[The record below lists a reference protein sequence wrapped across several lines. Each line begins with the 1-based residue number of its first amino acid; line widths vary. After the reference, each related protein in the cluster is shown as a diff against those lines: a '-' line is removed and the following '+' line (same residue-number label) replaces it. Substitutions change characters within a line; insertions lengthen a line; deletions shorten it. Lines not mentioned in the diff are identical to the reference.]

1 MQKNREDAL
10 RKLSER
16 PGVKQNRIAKWEWDP
31 TAFLAETMYLGDNM
45 YFQYSGSYGEIDL
58 FTGFIRTSNT
68 KGETFL
74 RLT

>member
-1 MQKNREDAL
+1 MRN
-10 RKLSER
+10 LSER

-58 FTGFIRTSNT
+58 FTGFIHPIP
-68 KGETFL
+68 KE
-74 RLT
+74 RLFKVNLERDKV